1 MKIAHI
7 INPVNVTE
15 TSDLFIAQP
24 VTFETMRRAKKY
36 ASDNKL
42 EVELFYT
49 CYEEDL
55 PVAPAGFIQTKL
67 LEKSIL
73 DHQDFE
79 KKRKLP
85 LIKDI
90 LDRLYE
96 SSDADYFIY
105 TNVDIAVQENFYI
118 EVKNIINQGYDAFVI
133 NRRTIDKKY
142 TSIEEIPEMYQD
154 RGEKHPGYDCF
165 VFKRDVYPSYKLGIA
180 CIGANWIGRVLISNV
195 IAYSNKFKVFEDEY
209 LTFHIGDDR
218 SWKISDFNNYDK
230 NNEDIVIDILKKLN
244 NQYLIN
250 HDLLKLF
257 IKQHKIDININPCI
271 SFEHKFTHDL
281 KNPLNE
287 VYFDNYKPSSEWSDS
302 FILNQNPIFIIG
314 YPRSGTTL
322 FQSLLSTQDNLV
334 SLPETH
340 FFNWVRNNLKVKK
353 DKIINKDVQKLII
366 IIRQRIPLSTN
377 AEKQILKLIEEQLLS
392 PKMLFEIIV
401 IDNLLKNIDSI
412 GELKQKN
419 WIEKT
424 PDHVLYLDVILRW
437 YPNAKFIYL
446 VRNPEQAIISRRKNF
461 INETNWKIE
470 QHINAWKK
478 SVEAFE
484 KFQKNYP
491 SKIKIIKLEDLTN
504 NTNSTMIEIC
514 DFLKIN
520 FQEDKLS
527 NYKNIAKQVS
537 LTSESWKKDV
547 ENKEISISI
556 SKNDKKLNLSDRI
569 KLVEDLKYFLKRY
582 GYFEQEYKELDLDLE
597 NLKSNSIEHTNS
609 TIEEAFEILC
619 SISVIKNPI
628 KKYRAY
634 KNLLKVYNETK

>member
-105 TNVDIAVQENFYI
+105 TNVDIAVQGNFYI

-218 SWKISDFNNYDK
+218 SWKVHDFSDYDK
-230 NNEDIVIDILKKLN
+230 NNEMVLKEILLSYLERGCVINGTLLELFTSQHNVVSLMENKIKESNKVHLELPLRVEELYGGEFLPSYGWETPIVLRQDPV
-244 NQYLIN
+244 
-250 HDLLKLF
+250 F
-257 IKQHKIDININPCI
+257 
-271 SFEHKFTHDL
+271 
-281 KNPLNE
+281 
-287 VYFDNYKPSSEWSDS
+287 VV
-302 FILNQNPIFIIG
+302 G

-322 FQSLLSTQDNLV
+322 MQSLLATQDSII

-340 FFNWVRNNLKVKK
+340 FF
-353 DKIINKDVQKLII
+353 
-366 IIRQRIPLSTN
+366 T
-377 AEKQILKLIEEQLLS
+377 
-392 PKMLFEIIV
+392 
-401 IDNLLKNIDSI
+401 
-412 GELKQKN
+412 
-419 WIEKT
+419 
-424 PDHVLYLDVILRW
+424 
-437 YPNAKFIYL
+437 L
-446 VRNPEQAIISRRKNF
+446 VRNCLQVDNDRIGYESLEKAIDKIREKIRFSMNAEEYIKNCVSKKNF
-461 INETNWKIE
+461 L
-470 QHINAWKK
+470 
-478 SVEAFE
+478 
-484 KFQKNYP
+484 QK
-491 SKIKIIKLEDLTN
+491 
-504 NTNSTMIEIC
+504 C
-514 DFLKIN
+514 FLKP
-520 FQEDKLS
+520 S
-527 NYKNIAKQVS
+527 
-537 LTSESWKKDV
+537 
-547 ENKEISISI
+547 
-556 SKNDKKLNLSDRI
+556 
-569 KLVEDLKYFLKRY
+569 
-582 GYFEQEYKELDLDLE
+582 
-597 NLKSNSIEHTNS
+597 
-609 TIEEAFEILC
+609 
-619 SISVIKNPI
+619 
-628 KKYRAY
+628 
-634 KNLLKVYNETK
+634 